1 MLTAW
6 SRHAGGTCAKT
17 RTAKAMRGSR
27 SAAFI
32 VEDMNLSC
40 YQLTSE
46 FDREIDAWRS
56 QLLEVFFE
64 KRAEGAAENKVSK
77 E

>member
-1 MLTAW
+1 
-6 SRHAGGTCAKT
+6 
-17 RTAKAMRGSR
+17 MRGSR